1 MPNTYIRGRR
11 DAQRFM
17 LTRELK
23 QHEWFAQVPTQVLG
37 GFAELLAISRELR
50 AGIKAQGGAVRPDGT
65 PHPSVEQFRKVK
77 GTELNYLQTM
87 MEMRRAEHSEPEDLV
102 AQIQMAR
109 VDEVESEPQQ
119 EAGEPEP
126 SD

>member
-1 MPNTYIRGRR
+1 MFQPRR
-11 DAQRFM
+11 DAQRYM

-50 AGIKAQGGAVRPDGT
+50 AKIKAQGAVKDDGT
-65 PHPSVEQFRKVK
+65 VHPAVEQFRKIK
-77 GTELNYLQTM
+77 ATELNYLQAM
-87 MEMRRAEHSEPEDLV
+87 AEMRKAEHGEPEDLV
-102 AQIQMAR
+102 AQMAR
-109 VDEVESEPQQ
+109 VTEVEAEQPEQ

-126 SD
+126 NGESD